1 MEQETQVKRTTIVGA
16 EAVLWVGGALA
27 LPLWSEFHE
36 PGRQLW
42 NVMLAAFLL
51 AIVAAAYV
59 GMRHLQRSGAQVGE
73 ARFVTKRPDGDGR

>member
-1 MEQETQVKRTTIVGA
+1 MKRTTVVRA

-27 LPLWSEFHE
+27 IPLWSEFHE

-42 NVMLAAFLL
+42 NVVLAAFLI

-59 GMRHLQRSGAQVGE
+59 GLRHLQRSGAQVGE
-73 ARFVTKRPDGDGR
+73 ARFVTKRPDEDRR